1 MQLHAVYG
9 VLDRV
14 SGDRDAGNG
23 FIQINSYR
31 MGKVAGVAVH
41 GTVQIADNI
50 VFDLAVVILTIDVN
64 TSTISK
70 YSARVLDIVTF
81 YCAVGSGMYTVISRI
96 TYTISIDSGASAG
109 TDGTD

>member
-50 VFDLAVVILTIDVN
+50 VFDLAVVILTLDVN
-64 TSTISK
+64 TSTVIK
-70 YSARVLDIVTF
+70 YSARVIDIVTL
-81 YCAVGSGMYTVISRI
+81 YCAVRSGLYTVISRV
-96 TYTISIDSGASAG
+96 TNTISINSGASAA
-109 TDGTD
+109 TDGGD